1 MAAIHQITAQAAL
14 KKTRDQQAGLSDPK
28 DAKRQKLAR
37 AAQQSRPAE
46 IPKGWTGWLYR
57 FIEHRWFGRFIL
69 GIILLNAAA
78 LGLETIPRVNAQIG
92 SFLRI
97 VDHWALWI
105 FVVELTLKLLV
116 YRLRFFTNG
125 WNLFDLAI
133 VGLAFV
139 PSSST
144 SILRALRVLRVL
156 RLISA
161 VPSLRVVVQ
170 ALVSAVPSMTTVIGL
185 LMLFFYVFG
194 VMATRLYAE
203 AMPDK
208 FGSLG
213 QTFLTLFQL
222 MIMDGW
228 ADVIRGLMAMGH
240 TTSPIFFIVFVVI
253 SGFAV
258 LNLFIG
264 ILVNAMDRAES
275 MDHMLHPEDYSQ
287 EDEGEKIDRLSQQIE
302 QMQALLETLSQQ
314 HAALL
319 DANGLGKMP
328 PASALDSG
336 QQNGQA
342 AQDAANQERTA
353 PATEEPPRGEN

>member
-1 MAAIHQITAQAAL
+1 MVALHQISAQAAL
-14 KKTRDQQAGLSDPK
+14 KKTRDQQAERDSNNRKQQQASFGEASKQALGAADQ
-28 DAKRQKLAR
+28 AKP
-37 AAQQSRPAE
+37 SE
-46 IPKGWTGWLYR
+46 VPKGLRGLIYR
-57 FIEHRWFGRFIL
+57 FIEHPWFSWFIL
-69 GIILLNAAA
+69 GVILLNAAA
-78 LGLETIPRVNAQIG
+78 LGLETIPRVNAQLG
-92 SFLRI
+92 TTLRFI
-97 VDHWALWI
+97 DHWALWI
-105 FVVELTLKLLV
+105 FVGELTLKLLA

-194 VMATRLYAE
+194 VMATRLYGE

-228 ADVIRGLMAMGH
+228 ADVIRGLMALGH
-240 TTSPIFFIVFVVI
+240 PASPIFFIVFVVI

-275 MDHMLHPEDYSQ
+275 LDHMLHPEDYRS
-287 EDEGEKIDRLSQQIE
+287 DEEEPAVKLDRLALQIAEMQATLEALSQQ
-302 QMQALLETLSQQ
+302 QATLL
-314 HAALL
+314 
-319 DANGLGKMP
+319 
-328 PASALDSG
+328 ASGSDQASP
-336 QQNGQA
+336 NGQTSTPGGDL
-342 AQDAANQERTA
+342 AQS
-353 PATEEPPRGEN
+353 

>member
-1 MAAIHQITAQAAL
+1 MAALHQVAAQAAV
-14 KKTRDQQAGLSDPK
+14 KKTRDQQARK
-28 DAKRQKLAR
+28 EH
-37 AAQQSRPAE
+37 AQAGTENSPLESNAE
-46 IPKGWTGWLYR
+46 ANSAEAPKGLTGLLYR
-57 FIEHRWFGRFIL
+57 FIEHRWFSRFIL
-69 GIILLNAAA
+69 GVILLNAAA
-78 LGLETIPRVNAQIG
+78 LGLETIPSANAQIG
-92 SFLRI
+92 PYLVI
-97 VDHWALWI
+97 VDRCALWI

-133 VGLAFV
+133 VGMAFV

-228 ADVIRGLMAMGH
+228 ADVIRGLMALGH
-240 TTSPIFFIVFVVI
+240 TTSPLFFIVFVVI

-275 MDHMLHPEDYSQ
+275 LDHMLHPEDYSQ
-287 EDEGEKIDRLSQQIE
+287 EDELEKLERMSRQIEEMQAMIAALSQQ
-302 QMQALLETLSQQ
+302 QAALLEAMDSPTGTTGKPAQAGSQAPSAPSQQ
-314 HAALL
+314 P
-319 DANGLGKMP
+319 D
-328 PASALDSG
+328 
-336 QQNGQA
+336 
-342 AQDAANQERTA
+342 
-353 PATEEPPRGEN
+353 